1 MSLAPNLTADD
12 KQDIS
17 ELLSR
22 SSYALDMRIENMLA
36 ECFAEDAQF
45 TLKIGDADL
54 VGPFVN
60 RDGIMQLMTGSFEEQ
75 TDQRRHVVSNVF
87 FETSAVGDAT
97 VVSNLTLFGTED
109 GSIRLISAGVYR
121 DDVVK
126 RDGKWQLFRRHL
138 DLDLP
143 Y

>member
-1 MSLAPNLTADD
+1 MSCSVADKLAIN
-12 KQDIS
+12 

-22 SSYALDMRIENMLA
+22 SAYALDMRVENALA

-45 TLKIGDADL
+45 TLKIADAEL

-60 RDGIMQLMTGSFEEQ
+60 RDGIMQLMTGAFEEQ

-87 FETSAVGDAT
+87 FETEGTDSAT
-97 VVSNLTLFGTED
+97 VISNLTLFATED
-109 GSIRLISAGVYR
+109 GTIRLISAGVYR
-121 DDVVK
+121 DEVVK
-126 RDGKWQLFRRHL
+126 RDGVWQLHRRHL

>member
-1 MSLAPNLTADD
+1 MSLSVED
-12 KQDIS
+12 KQSIG
-17 ELLSR
+17 ELLNR
-22 SSYALDMRIENMLA
+22 SAYALDMRVKDMLA
-36 ECFAEDAQF
+36 NCFAEDAQF
-45 TLKIGDADL
+45 TLKIADADL

-87 FETSAVGDAT
+87 FEEEGADSAI

-121 DDVVK
+121 DAVVK
-126 RDGKWQLFRRHL
+126 RDGQWQLHRRHL

>member
-1 MSLAPNLTADD
+1 MSLTLDD
-12 KQDIS
+12 KQAIS

-22 SSYALDMRIENMLA
+22 SAYALDMRLADMLA
-36 ECFAEDAQF
+36 ACFAEDAQF
-45 TLKIGDADL
+45 TLKIADAEL

-60 RDGIMQLMTGSFEEQ
+60 RDGIMALMTGSFEEQ

-87 FETSAVGDAT
+87 FESEGADRAT
-97 VVSNLTLFGTED
+97 VVSNLTLMGTEA
-109 GSIRLISAGVYR
+109 GTIRLISAGVYR
-121 DDVVK
+121 DEVLK
-126 RDGKWQLFRRHL
+126 RDGQWQLYRRHL

>member
-1 MSLAPNLTADD
+1 MSLTASD
-12 KQDIS
+12 KLAVH

-22 SSYALDMRIENMLA
+22 SAYALDMRVADVLEN
-36 ECFAEDAQF
+36 CFTEDAQF
-45 TLKIGDADL
+45 TLKIADQDL

-75 TDQRRHVVSNVF
+75 TDQRRHVVSNIF
-87 FETSAVGDAT
+87 FESEGDQEAV
-97 VVSNLTLFGTED
+97 VISNLTLFATED
-109 GSIRLISAGVYR
+109 GSIRLVSAGVYR
-121 DDVVK
+121 DEVK
-126 RDGKWQLFRRHL
+126 AVGGEWQLHRRHL

>member
-1 MSLAPNLTADD
+1 MSLSTDD
-12 KQDIS
+12 KQAIT
-17 ELLSR
+17 ELLNR
-22 SSYALDMRIENMLA
+22 SAYALDMRVKDMLA

-45 TLKIGDADL
+45 TLKIADADL

-87 FETSAVGDAT
+87 FEAGDEEMAT
-97 VVSNLTLFGTED
+97 VVSNLTLFGTEA

-126 RDGKWQLFRRHL
+126 RDGEWQLHRRHL